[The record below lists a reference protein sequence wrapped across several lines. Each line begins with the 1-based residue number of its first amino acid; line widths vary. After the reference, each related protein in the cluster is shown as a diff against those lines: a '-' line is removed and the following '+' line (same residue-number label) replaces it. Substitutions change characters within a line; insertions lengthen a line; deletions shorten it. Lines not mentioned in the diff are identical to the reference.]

1 MIFLFKQRVKVE
13 NVPHFTSRE
22 EREDGEDR
30 EDREDREER
39 EERE

>member
-22 EREDGEDR
+22 RERER
-30 EDREDREER
+30 EMETLFNEGDPQLTTQ
-39 EERE
+39 